1 MHRFVAWRSQQF
13 GRPLGKNRNLSQ
25 LDCRHEVDT
34 CFGLRLGMLSPEV
47 ACSVSGRCMKNHIL
61 PFLHVCMCMWIC
73 MYAYI
78 VIYIYKC
85 MCICMCACTNVGMYV
100 CMHARVYVC
109 VCVYTSLGRQIGWS
123 VGRLVC
129 RCVCPLERCFVPHA
143 IALSQRQHLHLDLFQ
158 D

>member
-61 PFLHVCMCMWIC
+61 AFLHVCMCMWIC

-78 VIYIYKC
+78 VIYI
-85 MCICMCACTNVGMYV
+85 
-100 CMHARVYVC
+100 
-109 VCVYTSLGRQIGWS
+109 
-123 VGRLVC
+123 
-129 RCVCPLERCFVPHA
+129 
-143 IALSQRQHLHLDLFQ
+143 
-158 D
+158 